1 MACDDSLRRSKS
13 YGGQAAR
20 TGKEKFIFLKNKAF
34 GFNTIIVLLIFF
46 IASPMKACS
55 LSDVKEECQSL
66 AIRKLCDDDCRS
78 HSYLKPRSITTNNVF
93 QHNLGLY
100 WWYHD
105 VLCEE
110 NCIWWAMQVM
120 PLYQRSTD
128 AKAIAEYFF
137 PCHKSAISIKEDGTG
152 DVGSLWL
159 NLIAQNGQSFDS
171 TVSMRPVRSV
181 SGVYVDFRFDFSTII
196 CHSWVDIA
204 LAVLHAKHTLH
215 FCQTLSQYP
224 GIACDVSSAGQALS
238 QESWCYGKFKTCSG
252 LTTHGVDDVQ
262 LKLGYDWFYCDTNHI
277 SPYIVGIVPT
287 AERGSSE
294 FIFEPS
300 VGSNHA
306 SIGVGVLGDYKMWLD
321 DFKELTLLT
330 DFKYRY
336 VLRATDTRSFDLC
349 KNGDWSRYLQIVQE
363 CAPSNSLPGINFLTQ
378 EVQVIP
384 GSTIDWW
391 LAIHYQQN
399 QLNLELGYDF
409 WWRREERIKLCE
421 SFPSDWG
428 IYDIAGDC
436 NRNPVTASTAHICQS
451 VVNNVPSSDAT
462 FTALTATD
470 LDLASGAAPR
480 AISNTV
486 YLAVAY
492 NGYLCDSPAFI
503 GFGGSYESG
512 NQILSNWA
520 LWIRCAVAF

>member
-1 MACDDSLRRSKS
+1 MHSVLR
-13 YGGQAAR
+13 YMG
-20 TGKEKFIFLKNKAF
+20 
-34 GFNTIIVLLIFF
+34 IIVLLLFMM
-46 IASPMKACS
+46 SPIKACS
-55 LSDVKEECQSL
+55 FSHLQEECESL
-66 AIRKLCDDDCRS
+66 AIRKICKDDCQS

-93 QHNLGLY
+93 QHSLGLY
-100 WWYHD
+100 WWYHS

-110 NCIWWAMQVM
+110 NCIWWAMQVL

-137 PCHKSAISIKEDGTG
+137 PCHKSAISIKEDGNG

-181 SGVYVDFRFDFSTII
+181 AGVYFNFRFDFSTII
-196 CHSWVDIA
+196 CHSWVDA
-204 LAVLHAKHTLH
+204 SFAVLHAKHALH
-215 FCQTLSQYP
+215 FCQTLAEYP
-224 GIACDVSSAGQALS
+224 GVACDVATAGQALS
-238 QESWCYGKFKTCSG
+238 QDDWCYGKFKVCSG
-252 LTTHGVDDVQ
+252 LTTHGVDDIQ

-277 SPYIVGIVPT
+277 SPYIVGTVATAKSGVP
-287 AERGSSE
+287 E
-294 FIFEPS
+294 FIFQPT
-300 VGSNHA
+300 VGSNHG

-330 DFKYRY
+330 DLKYRY
-336 VLRATDTRSFDLC
+336 VLRANDTRSFDLLQ
-349 KNGDWSRYLQIVQE
+349 NGDWSRYLQVVQE

-378 EVQVIP
+378 DVQVIP

-391 LAIHYQQN
+391 LAIHYQHN
-399 QLNLELGYDF
+399 QLNLELGYGL
-409 WWRREERIKLCE
+409 WWRSEESIKLCQT
-421 SFPSDWG
+421 FPSSIG

-436 NRNPVTASTAHICQS
+436 SGNPVTASTAHICQS
-451 VVNNVPSSDAT
+451 VVNNVPPSDAT
-462 FTALTATD
+462 FVTITSAD

-480 AISNTV
+480 AISNTL

-503 GFGGSYESG
+503 GLGGSYEWG
-512 NQILSNWA
+512 HQALSNRAFWM
-520 LWIRCAVAF
+520 RFGVAF